1 MAILKVMIREAN
13 TWLARLGI
21 IFIAASLTF
30 VLLIG
35 ITRFYAFNLSY
46 YQSEFTKV
54 GTYERLGEEADR
66 DTERLIAYIRGQSDQ
81 LGIETFNDREIAH
94 MADVKALLRG
104 LEIALGAALTFAAL
118 LVLIMFWTRLRKP
131 WALVSDV
138 LLWTGLMTLGAL
150 VLAGVIA
157 LLGFSSA
164 FNVFHGIFFKE
175 GTWAFYRTD
184 RLIQLFPLQFFFDVT
199 LRIVIDTVLAGV
211 VLSVSGLFMRKKFS
225 RQSS

>member
-157 LLGFSSA
+157 LLGFSSV